1 MDTRYTMSGRAASIG
16 LTTSKKV
23 IMALRKLHMIGSP
36 DMDMS
41 ATKPRKTR
49 RLSCIL
55 LMASVLVLIL
65 FSESPA
71 SQELK
76 EDRFS
81 ATFRQAMKTWTGD
94 WDGMVTRNQVRVLV
108 PFSKTFYFLDGGRQR
123 GLTYDLMKILEK
135 QINEDLKRKTVK
147 VQFVFI
153 PVNRDELIQDLLNGV
168 GDIATGALTIT
179 PERKK
184 LIDFSE
190 PFLTKVREII
200 VTGPSSPTLSK
211 LDDLSGK
218 TIHVRKSSSF
228 YEHLVRLNTS
238 FKIAGK
244 PEITL
249 VPAEENL
256 EDEDLLEMVNAGL
269 LPMIVMDGPKAE
281 FWAKIFENIRLH
293 PDIAVNTDG
302 KIAWAFR
309 KNSPKLKKVI
319 NQFASKNRKGSLIG
333 NMLFTRYLKNTK
345 YVKNALA
352 TQERKKFQSLMHVF
366 QKRAGQYGFD
376 WVLAMALGYQEST
389 LDQRKRSSAG
399 AIGVMQLLPS
409 TARDPN
415 VNIPNIE
422 KLEPNIHAGVKYLHF
437 LHDRYFKDQDMDLLN
452 QWLFAIASYN
462 AGPARVAKLRTEA
475 RSMGLDSNKWFK
487 NVELVAA
494 KRIGRETVQYV
505 SNIYKYFIAYRL
517 ILEKEEI
524 KSMRQN

>member
-1 MDTRYTMSGRAASIG
+1 MDAQYKMSGRAASIG

-41 ATKPRKTR
+41 VTKPRKTR

-153 PVNRDELIQDLLNGV
+153 PVNRDELITDLLNGV

-190 PFLTKVREII
+190 PFLTNVHEII
-200 VTGPSSPTLSK
+200 VTGPSSPTLSS

-228 YEHLVRLNTS
+228 YEHLVRVNTS

-281 FWAKIFENIRLH
+281 FWTKIFENIRLH
-293 PDIAVNTDG
+293 PDIAINTGG
-302 KIAWAFR
+302 KIGWAFR

-319 NQFASKNRKGSLIG
+319 NQFAHKNRKGSLIG

-345 YVKNALA
+345 YIKNALA
-352 TQERKKFQSLMHVF
+352 THERKKFQSLMHVF
-366 QKRAGQYGFD
+366 QKMAGQYGFD
-376 WVLAMALGYQEST
+376 WILAMALGYQEST

-422 KLEPNIHAGVKYLHF
+422 QLEPNIHAGVKYLHF
-437 LHDRYFKDQDMDLLN
+437 LHDRYFKDQDMDLVN